1 MQLRS
6 AYETILHECV
16 NTKRSRWSGI
26 LYTCFVSQ
34 LPQIAYLE
42 TFFFP
47 QVESIIREVI
57 WDSLLWKYSSW
68 TTTTTKRHFSYIFI
82 LKRVM
87 FHPLDKFIVMKSE
100 IIISINLYSCLKCEK
115 KVLWLSFLNFY
126 YIDMAKRKQIL
137 ENKCLSY
144 RQCL

>member
-6 AYETILHECV
+6 AYKTILHECI
-16 NTKRSRWSGI
+16 NTKTSRWSGI
-26 LYTCFVSQ
+26 LYTRFVSQ
-34 LPQIAYLE
+34 PPQIAYLE
-42 TFFFP
+42 TFSP

-68 TTTTTKRHFSYIFI
+68 TTTTTKRHFNYIFI

-100 IIISINLYSCLKCEK
+100 VIISINLYSCLKSEK

-126 YIDMAKRKQIL
+126 YISMSKRKQIL
-137 ENKCLSY
+137 GNKCLS
-144 RQCL
+144 